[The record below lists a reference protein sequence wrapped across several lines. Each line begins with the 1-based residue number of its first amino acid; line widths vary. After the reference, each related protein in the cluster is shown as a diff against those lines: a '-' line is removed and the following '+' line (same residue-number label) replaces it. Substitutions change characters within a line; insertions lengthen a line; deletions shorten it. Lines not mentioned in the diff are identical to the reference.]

1 MLRRSFPDLSGTV
14 LKEKTR
20 VLFIDDESRKD
31 ISDYLFE
38 EGWTARQLNDI
49 ELKAIDNKEIHDAHI
64 ICVDIKGVGSQLKKE
79 HEGLDIAASIKNR
92 FPQKKVII
100 YSSQATHNIFHEANN
115 LVDRRIHKSSGDY
128 EIFRNEIESLSR
140 EIFNLDSMSLYS
152 YNLIQEQLSPDITFE
167 KYKKILLKIINR
179 KKYNTISISE
189 VLSLGANT
197 AQIISLIIQVFI
209 QARG

>member
-1 MLRRSFPDLSGTV
+1 
-14 LKEKTR
+14 
-20 VLFIDDESRKD
+20 
-31 ISDYLFE
+31 
-38 EGWTARQLNDI
+38 
-49 ELKAIDNKEIHDAHI
+49 
-64 ICVDIKGVGSQLKKE
+64 
-79 HEGLDIAASIKNR
+79 
-92 FPQKKVII
+92 
-100 YSSQATHNIFHEANN
+100 
-115 LVDRRIHKSSGDY
+115 
-128 EIFRNEIESLSR
+128 
-140 EIFNLDSMSLYS
+140 MSLYS